1 MNALVNLTT
10 FVRDLYKSGDII
22 FDSVIKK
29 RCSPY
34 DVAQAKYHLCDVEC
48 VANRGK
54 IVRCPNCMR
63 TIYAKT
69 LEYID
74 ESDSDGIVIC
84 DNCDYSGNV
93 KKFIVENCMI
103 KR

>member
-1 MNALVNLTT
+1 
-10 FVRDLYKSGDII
+10 
-22 FDSVIKK
+22 
-29 RCSPY
+29 
-34 DVAQAKYHLCDVEC
+34 
-48 VANRGK
+48 
-54 IVRCPNCMR
+54 MR
-63 TIYAKT
+63 MIYAKT